1 MKKKLM
7 SILLCGVM
15 AASVIAGCG
24 KKEEPAATNVEPD
37 TTVVEEPAQTTEPA
51 AEASEIPQ
59 DYKYYFSFDS
69 AESGLSLAV
78 QDTAATPIVQTVEGE
93 PTYVTGVKGNALY
106 LDGTKGAKLDVNGVG
121 DEYTVSFWV
130 FPSRNA
136 QYMPTVQY
144 GPDMHGDATGGQHYV
159 NFTWAAWD
167 PNSETLEYPCVWAYD
182 QNDEAKW
189 PNWYPGNDDTMVKKW
204 TNVTMT
210 VDPSEVTSDGS
221 LIRAHLYINGEEF
234 VADSEDRDVKVVFNT
249 MQASDNFDFLLGIN
263 YWDAIFKG
271 AFDELY
277 IYDYVLD
284 AAQVK
289 ALYEAGDPNAKF
301 DEPSHE
307 VVVEE
312 NPDAIETIGTT
323 DLSMPFWSDFSSA
336 IELPEGQPKVI
347 KLKNYSSGAANYHNY
362 VMAFTNQ
369 PHDEGVDP
377 NTVDGNT
384 EWGVLRADAWGWN
397 ADGDSATLTDVFSF
411 KYDIGNWGTWLQQ
424 VMTDADV
431 TLTAVR
437 NGDTVN
443 VVADNVDYNGTSNV
457 VEFTMKTKMTADDD
471 CYLTILGECC
481 YIEILSVEDA
491 IVITPD
497 ANAIDTVGNVDLTN
511 GWWSDWSKPVELAN
525 GATKTVKLKNYSDG
539 LNNWDNYVLMFTNE
553 ETEAHQNPNFD
564 GGVGSEN
571 HVEYAALRA
580 DAYGW
585 DDATFE
591 YETSWGDDWA
601 SWLDAMKAADVT
613 LTISRTDNVI
623 VVDAKIVDRNGNEYT
638 NKSTITSNVMTA
650 DDPCYF
656 LITCEECYID
666 ILSIE

>member
-37 TTVVEEPAQTTEPA
+37 TTVVEEPAETTEPA

-93 PTYVTGVKGNALY
+93 ATYVTGVKGNALY

-121 DEYTVSFWV
+121 DKYTISFWV

-136 QYMPTVQY
+136 QYMPTLQY

-159 NFTWAAWD
+159 NFTWASWD

-277 IYDYVLD
+277 VYDYVLD

-289 ALYEAGDPNAKF
+289 ALYEAGDPTAKF

-377 NTVDGNT
+377 NTVEGNT

-397 ADGDSATLTDVFSF
+397 ADGDSAALTDVFSF

-457 VEFTMKTKMTADDD
+457 IEFTMKTKMTADDD
-471 CYLTILGECC
+471 CYLTILGEGC

-525 GATKTVKLKNYSDG
+525 GATKTVKFKNYSDG
-539 LNNWDNYVLMFTNE
+539 VNNWDNYVLMFTNE

-601 SWLDAMKAADVT
+601 SWLDAMKEADVT

>member
-37 TTVVEEPAQTTEPA
+37 TTVVEEPAQTAEPA

-78 QDTAATPIVQTVEGE
+78 QDSAATPIVQTVDGE
-93 PTYVTGVKGNALY
+93 ATYVTGVKGNALY

-121 DEYTVSFWV
+121 DKYTVSFWV

-136 QYMPTVQY
+136 QYMPTLQY

-159 NFTWAAWD
+159 NFTWASWD
-167 PNSETLEYPCVWAYD
+167 PNSDTLEYPCVWAYD

-189 PNWYPGNDDTMVKKW
+189 PNWYPGNDDSMVKKW

-277 IYDYVLD
+277 VYDYVLD

-289 ALYEAGDPNAKF
+289 ALYEAGDPTAKF

-347 KLKNYSSGAANYHNY
+347 KLKNYSSGAANYNNY

-471 CYLTILGECC
+471 CYLTILGEGC

-539 LNNWDNYVLMFTNE
+539 VNNWDNYVLMFTNE

-585 DDATFE
+585 DDAVFE

-638 NKSTITSNVMTA
+638 NKSTVTSNVMTA

>member
-24 KKEEPAATNVEPD
+24 KKEEPADTNVEPD

-78 QDTAATPIVQTVEGE
+78 QDSAATPIVQTVEGE
-93 PTYVTGVKGNALY
+93 ATYVTGVKGNALY

-121 DEYTVSFWV
+121 DKYTVSFWV

-136 QYMPTVQY
+136 QYMPTLQY

-159 NFTWAAWD
+159 NFTWASWD
-167 PNSETLEYPCVWAYD
+167 PNSDTLEYPCVWAYD

-277 IYDYVLD
+277 VYDYVLD

-289 ALYEAGDPNAKF
+289 ALYEAGDPTAKF

-362 VMAFTNQ
+362 IMAFTNQ
-369 PHDEGVDP
+369 AHDEGVDP

-397 ADGDSATLTDVFSF
+397 ADGDSAALTDVFSF

-457 VEFTMKTKMTADDD
+457 IEFTMKTKMTADDD
-471 CYLTILGECC
+471 CYLTILGEGC

-491 IVITPD
+491 IVINPD
-497 ANAIDTVGNVDLTN
+497 ANAIDTIGNVDLTN
-511 GWWSDWSKPVELAN
+511 GWWSDWSKPVELVN

-539 LNNWDNYVLMFTNE
+539 VSNWDNYVLMFTNE

-580 DAYGW
+580 DAFGW
-585 DDATFE
+585 DDAAFE